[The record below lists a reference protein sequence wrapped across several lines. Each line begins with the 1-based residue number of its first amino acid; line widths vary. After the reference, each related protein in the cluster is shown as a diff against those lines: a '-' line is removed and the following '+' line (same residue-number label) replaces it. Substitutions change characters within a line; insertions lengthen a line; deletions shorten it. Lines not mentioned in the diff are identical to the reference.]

1 VHDFGL
7 NYRLPDILCALG
19 ISQLGRLS
27 EFKHNRSQIFETYGE
42 AFKDVSSIVPPIK
55 RSYVDPMWHLYSIKV
70 ESSRRREVF
79 QKMRKQNV
87 GLQVNYMPAY
97 WHPVFDR
104 KKYPKGLCPVSEQM
118 YSQQLSLPIH
128 NNLSQDDLDHV
139 INSLIQILGK

>member
-1 VHDFGL
+1 
-7 NYRLPDILCALG
+7 
-19 ISQLGRLS
+19 
-27 EFKHNRSQIFETYGE
+27 
-42 AFKDVSSIVPPIK
+42 
-55 RSYVDPMWHLYSIKV
+55 
-70 ESSRRREVF
+70 
-79 QKMRKQNV
+79 MRKQNV